1 MGGNQLSSVE
11 VTLAILNERLEGIEG
26 KLDSLIIAQ
35 ERRNRDIEHRIR
47 LVERWMYTVPAS
59 LITAITAAAITLLN
73 NI

>member
-1 MGGNQLSSVE
+1 MSSVE
-11 VTLAILNERLEGIEG
+11 VTLAVLNERLEGIEE
-26 KLDSLIIAQ
+26 KLDALIVAQ

-73 NI
+73 NT